1 MQGRTAGIERKYIYH
16 QDFSAPNCS
25 GRYRVLPCT
34 WAVLMC
40 DGSFRL
46 QGAQQIL
53 GALSMWMLGSPAG
66 SPESPLV
73 QRLVTTGAHFWQSWL
88 PAAANSNVSPVSLE
102 N

>member
-16 QDFSAPNCS
+16 QDFPAPNCS

-66 SPESPLV
+66 SPESPPCPEAGDHGSTFLAELV
-73 QRLVTTGAHFWQSWL
+73 ACCSKQ
-88 PAAANSNVSPVSLE
+88 
-102 N
+102 